1 MTTFASGT
9 TASNAR
15 DGLTRDA
22 LTVLQPGFTGTTA
35 PDWLLRRLGEGLASV
50 GLFGRNIAS
59 PEQLAALTAQLRA
72 ERDDVLVA
80 IDEEGGDVTRLE
92 VRTGSS
98 FPGNHALGAVD
109 DVALTEEVARELGRR
124 LAACGVNLNW
134 APSADVNSNPANPVI
149 GVRSFG
155 AGTDLVARHTAA
167 YVTGLQ
173 AAGVA
178 ACTKHFPGH
187 GDTAVDSHHALPR
200 IDADLS
206 VLQARELVPFR
217 AAIAA
222 GSRAVMSAHI
232 LVPALDPERPATLSR
247 RILTGLLREEL
258 GYEGLIVT
266 DGMEMQAIAATYGI
280 ERGSVLA
287 IAAGADAIC
296 VGGGLADDDT
306 VRRLRD
312 ALVSAVRSGELSEER
327 LADAANRVRA
337 LAEWTASAAAARK
350 AATNGLNGSNTSN
363 IGGGTGGASGSSGV
377 NGTHGSDVTGGANG
391 TGGADGPAAASGLAG
406 SDGGTDVTGGA
417 NASGREGSDG
427 GTDVTGAAN
436 ASGPEGPDGGTD
448 GAAEGAVE
456 VGLVAARRAL
466 TVTRSASHT
475 PLPGAPYVAAFT
487 PVANIA
493 VGDETPWGV
502 AAELARL
509 LPGTETGSFSGE
521 DAGSEALAAADG
533 RPLVA
538 VVRDEHRHP
547 WMGAALDTLLASR
560 PDTVVV
566 EMGVPQ
572 SAPRGALHIAT
583 HGAARVCGRA
593 AAEVIAGA

>member
-1 MTTFASGT
+1 MTTIASGT
-9 TASNAR
+9 DT
-15 DGLTRDA
+15 LTRDA

-109 DVALTEEVARELGRR
+109 DVELTREVAFELGRR

-155 AGTDLVARHTAA
+155 PDTALVARHTAA

-173 AAGVA
+173 SAGVA

-200 IDADLS
+200 IDAALDVLS
-206 VLQARELVPFR
+206 DRELSPFR

-222 GSRAVMSAHI
+222 GTRAMMSAHI
-232 LVPALDPERPATLSR
+232 VVPALDPDHPATLSR
-247 RILTGLLREEL
+247 PVLTELLRGDL
-258 GYEGLIVT
+258 GYSGLIVT

-296 VGGGLADDDT
+296 VGGGLADDET

-312 ALVSAVRSGELSEER
+312 ALIAAVRSGELPEER
-327 LADAANRVRA
+327 LAEAAERVRE
-337 LAEWTASAAAARK
+337 LARWTATAAP
-350 AATNGLNGSNTSN
+350 ATEGEGR
-363 IGGGTGGASGSSGV
+363 
-377 NGTHGSDVTGGANG
+377 
-391 TGGADGPAAASGLAG
+391 
-406 SDGGTDVTGGA
+406 TD
-417 NASGREGSDG
+417 
-427 GTDVTGAAN
+427 
-436 ASGPEGPDGGTD
+436 
-448 GAAEGAVE
+448 

-466 TVTRSASHT
+466 RTTGAADFT
-475 PLPGAPYVAAFT
+475 PLTEAPYVAAFT

-502 AAELARL
+502 AAELTRL
-509 LPGTETGSFSGE
+509 LPGTETGSFAGQ
-521 DAGSEALAAADG
+521 DAGSEALGAAGD
-533 RPLVA
+533 RRVVA

-547 WMGAALDTLLASR
+547 WMATALDTLLAAR

-572 SAPRGALHIAT
+572 APPRGALHIAT

-593 AAEVIAGA
+593 AAEVIAGE

>member
-1 MTTFASGT
+1 MTTLASGT
-9 TASNAR
+9 TASDSVK

-22 LTVLQPGFTGTTA
+22 LTVLQPGFPGTTA

-59 PEQLAALTAQLRA
+59 PDQLSSLTAQLRS

-92 VRTGSS
+92 SRTGSS

-109 DVALTEEVARELGRR
+109 DVDLTRAVAHELGRR
-124 LAACGVNLNW
+124 LAECGVNLNW
-134 APSADVNSNPANPVI
+134 APSADVNSNPSNPVI

-155 AGTDLVARHTAA
+155 ADPELVARHTAA

-173 AAGVA
+173 SAGVA

-206 VLQARELVPFR
+206 VLEQRELLPFR

-222 GSRAVMSAHI
+222 GTRAVMSAHI
-232 LVPALDPERPATLSR
+232 LVPPLDPDHPATLSL
-247 RILTGLLREEL
+247 RILTDLLRGRL
-258 GYEGLIVT
+258 GYDGLIVT
-266 DGMEMQAIAATYGI
+266 DAMEMQAIAATYGI

-296 VGGGLADDDT
+296 VGGGLADDET

-312 ALVSAVRSGELSEER
+312 ALVGAVRSGELPEER
-327 LADAANRVRA
+327 LAEAAERVRG
-337 LAEWTASAAAARK
+337 LARWAASDA
-350 AATNGLNGSNTSN
+350 
-363 IGGGTGGASGSSGV
+363 
-377 NGTHGSDVTGGANG
+377 
-391 TGGADGPAAASGLAG
+391 AAASGA
-406 SDGGTDVTGGA
+406 GGA
-417 NASGREGSDG
+417 SEA
-427 GTDVTGAAN
+427 GAAPEAEADAQTGS
-436 ASGPEGPDGGTD
+436 ASAGGVTRVD
-448 GAAEGAVE
+448 

-466 TVTRSASHT
+466 TVTGADDFT
-475 PLPGAPYVAAFT
+475 PLTEPPYVALLT

-509 LPGTETGSFSGE
+509 LPGTETSGFAGE
-521 DAGSEALAAADG
+521 DAGHDVLNAAG
-533 RPLVA
+533 TRRVVV

-547 WMGAALDTLLASR
+547 WMAATLDTVLAAR
-560 PDTVVV
+560 PDSVVV

-572 SAPRGALHIAT
+572 APPRGALHIAT
-583 HGAARVCGRA
+583 HGAARVCGHA

>member
-1 MTTFASGT
+1 MTTLASGT
-9 TASNAR
+9 TASSSDKN
-15 DGLTRDA
+15 GLARDA

-35 PDWLLRRLGEGLASV
+35 PDWLLRRLGEGLAAV

-92 VRTGSS
+92 VRAGSS
-98 FPGNHALGAVD
+98 YPGNHALGAVD
-109 DVALTEEVARELGRR
+109 DVELTRAVASALGHR

-134 APSADVNSNPANPVI
+134 APSADVNSNPDNPVI

-155 AGTDLVARHTAA
+155 ADTDLVSRHTAA

-173 AAGVA
+173 SAGVA

-206 VLQARELVPFR
+206 VIEARELAPFR

-222 GSRAVMSAHI
+222 GTRAVMSAHI
-232 LVPALDPERPATLSR
+232 LVPALDPDRPATLSR

-266 DGMEMQAIAATYGI
+266 DGMEMRAIAGTYGI

-296 VGGGLADDDT
+296 VGGGLADDET

-312 ALVSAVRSGELSEER
+312 ALVTAVRTGELPEER
-327 LADAANRVRA
+327 LADAAERVRA
-337 LAEWTASAAAARK
+337 LARWTAAASAAPQEAEREP
-350 AATNGLNGSNTSN
+350 
-363 IGGGTGGASGSSGV
+363 
-377 NGTHGSDVTGGANG
+377 
-391 TGGADGPAAASGLAG
+391 AD
-406 SDGGTDVTGGA
+406 
-417 NASGREGSDG
+417 
-427 GTDVTGAAN
+427 
-436 ASGPEGPDGGTD
+436 
-448 GAAEGAVE
+448 

-466 TVTRSASHT
+466 TVTYAASYE
-475 PLPGAPYVAAFT
+475 PVGAPPFVAAFT

-509 LPGTETGSFSGE
+509 LPGTQTGSFAGE
-521 DAGSEALAAADG
+521 GAATEALAAAG
-533 RPLVA
+533 PRRVVA

-547 WMGAALDTLLASR
+547 WMATALDTLLRER
-560 PDTVVV
+560 PDTIVV
-566 EMGVPQ
+566 EMGIPQ
-572 SAPRGALHIAT
+572 APPRGALHIAT

-593 AAEVIAGA
+593 AAEVIAGE

>member
-9 TASNAR
+9 DT
-15 DGLTRDA
+15 LTRDA

-92 VRTGSS
+92 VRAGSS

-109 DVALTEEVARELGRR
+109 DVELTRDVAFELGRR
-124 LAACGVNLNW
+124 LGACGVNLDW
-134 APSADVNSNPANPVI
+134 APSGDVNSNPANPVI

-155 AGTDLVARHTAA
+155 ADTALVARHTAA

-173 AAGVA
+173 SAGVA

-200 IDADLS
+200 IDAALETLS
-206 VLQARELVPFR
+206 DRELAPFR

-222 GSRAVMSAHI
+222 GTRAVMSAHI
-232 LVPALDPERPATLSR
+232 LVPALDPDHPATLSR
-247 RILTGLLREEL
+247 PVLTDLLRGEL
-258 GYEGLIVT
+258 GYRGLIVT

-280 ERGSVLA
+280 ERGSALA

-296 VGGGLADDDT
+296 VGGGLADDET

-312 ALVSAVRSGELSEER
+312 ALVGAVRSGELAESR
-327 LADAANRVRA
+327 LAEAAQRVRE
-337 LAEWTASAAAARK
+337 LARWTATA
-350 AATNGLNGSNTSN
+350 
-363 IGGGTGGASGSSGV
+363 GA
-377 NGTHGSDVTGGANG
+377 
-391 TGGADGPAAASGLAG
+391 PAA
-406 SDGGTDVTGGA
+406 GGEVRTDI
-417 NASGREGSDG
+417 
-427 GTDVTGAAN
+427 
-436 ASGPEGPDGGTD
+436 
-448 GAAEGAVE
+448 
-456 VGLVAARRAL
+456 GLVAARRAL
-466 TVTRSASHT
+466 RTTAASAFT
-475 PLPGAPYVAAFT
+475 PITEAPYVAAFT

-502 AAELARL
+502 AAELARR
-509 LPGTETGSFSGE
+509 LPGTRTGSHTGE
-521 DAGSEALAAADG
+521 DAGRAALEAAGD
-533 RPLVA
+533 RRVVA

-547 WMGAALDTLLASR
+547 WMAAALDDLLKAR
-560 PDTVVV
+560 PDTIVV

-572 SAPRGALHIAT
+572 AAPRGTLHIAT

-593 AAEVIAGA
+593 AAEVIAGE

>member
-9 TASNAR
+9 DT
-15 DGLTRDA
+15 LTRDA
-22 LTVLQPGFTGTTA
+22 LTVLQPGFPGTTA

-59 PEQLAALTAQLRA
+59 PEQLSSLTAQLRA

-109 DVALTEEVARELGRR
+109 DVDLTRAVAHELGRR

-134 APSADVNSNPANPVI
+134 APSADVNSNPSNPVI

-155 AGTDLVARHTAA
+155 ADPELVARHTAA

-200 IDADLS
+200 IDAESS
-206 VLQARELVPFR
+206 VLERRELLPFR

-222 GSRAVMSAHI
+222 GTRAVMSAHI
-232 LVPALDPERPATLSR
+232 LVPTLDPDHPATLSPH
-247 RILTGLLREEL
+247 ILTDLLRGQL
-258 GYEGLIVT
+258 GYDGLIVT
-266 DGMEMQAIAATYGI
+266 DAIEMQAIAATYGI
-280 ERGSVLA
+280 ERGSVIA
-287 IAAGADAIC
+287 IAAGADALC
-296 VGGGLADDDT
+296 VGGGLADDET

-312 ALVSAVRSGELSEER
+312 ALVSAVRAGELPEER
-327 LADAANRVRA
+327 LAEAAERVRG
-337 LAEWTASAAAARK
+337 LARWAASAAAP
-350 AATNGLNGSNTSN
+350 AADE
-363 IGGGTGGASGSSGV
+363 GV
-377 NGTHGSDVTGGANG
+377 APAADVTRV
-391 TGGADGPAAASGLAG
+391 DIGLA
-406 SDGGTDVTGGA
+406 
-417 NASGREGSDG
+417 
-427 GTDVTGAAN
+427 
-436 ASGPEGPDGGTD
+436 
-448 GAAEGAVE
+448 
-456 VGLVAARRAL
+456 AARRAL
-466 TVTRSASHT
+466 RVTATDRFN
-475 PLPGAPYVAAFT
+475 PLTEPPYVALLT

-509 LPGTETGSFSGE
+509 LPGTETNSFTGE
-521 DAGSEALAAADG
+521 DEDAAGAVLTAAG
-533 RPLVA
+533 TRRVVA
-538 VVRDEHRHP
+538 VVRDEHRHS
-547 WMGAALDTLLASR
+547 WMASTLDTLLAAR

-566 EMGVPQ
+566 EMGIPQ
-572 SAPRGALHIAT
+572 AAPRGALHIAT

>member
-9 TASNAR
+9 TASNSK

-59 PEQLAALTAQLRA
+59 PDQLAALTAQLRV

-109 DVALTEEVARELGRR
+109 DVSLTEDVARELGRR

-134 APSADVNSNPANPVI
+134 APSADVNSNPSNPVI

-155 AGTDLVARHTAA
+155 ADTDLVARHTAA

-206 VLQARELVPFR
+206 VLQSRELVPFR

-232 LVPALDPERPATLSR
+232 LVPALDPDRPATLSR

-258 GYEGLIVT
+258 GYDGLIVT
-266 DGMEMQAIAATYGI
+266 DGMEMQAISATYGI

-312 ALVSAVRSGELSEER
+312 ALVSAVRAGELPEER

-337 LAEWTASAAAARK
+337 LAEWTAAASAASGTATAASAS
-350 AATNGLNGSNTSN
+350 AAGTADGTIAAAPRAVVTGGSATAPGAHDMNGLNGSNASN
-363 IGGGTGGASGSSGV
+363 ATGGS
-377 NGTHGSDVTGGANG
+377 NGTVGSNASNGSGGSLRTAGSNG
-391 TGGADGPAAASGLAG
+391 TGGAVD
-406 SDGGTDVTGGA
+406 
-417 NASGREGSDG
+417 
-427 GTDVTGAAN
+427 
-436 ASGPEGPDGGTD
+436 
-448 GAAEGAVE
+448 

-466 TVTRSASHT
+466 TVTRSASYT
-475 PLPGAPYVAAFT
+475 PLTGAPFVAALT

-509 LPGTETGSFSGE
+509 LPGTETGSFTGE
-521 DAGSEALAAADG
+521 DAGSSALAAAG
-533 RPLVA
+533 ERPLVA

-547 WMGAALDTLLASR
+547 WMAAALDTLLASR

-583 HGAARVCGRA
+583 HGAARVCGQA
-593 AAEVIAGA
+593 AAEVIAGE

>member
-9 TASNAR
+9 DT
-15 DGLTRDA
+15 LTRDA

-109 DVALTEEVARELGRR
+109 DVDLTRAVAFELGRR
-124 LAACGVNLNW
+124 LAACGVNFNW

-155 AGTDLVARHTAA
+155 ADTRLAARHTAA

-187 GDTAVDSHHALPR
+187 GDTAVDSHLALPR
-200 IDADLS
+200 IDADAT
-206 VLQARELVPFR
+206 VLAERELAPFR
-217 AAIAA
+217 AAVAA
-222 GSRAVMSAHI
+222 GTRAVMSAHI
-232 LVPALDPERPATLSR
+232 LVPALDPDHPATLSR
-247 RILTGLLREEL
+247 RILTDLLRGDL
-258 GYEGLIVT
+258 GYDGLIVT
-266 DGMEMQAIAATYGI
+266 DGMEMQAIAGTYGI

-287 IAAGADAIC
+287 VAAGADAIC

-312 ALVSAVRSGELSEER
+312 ALVAAVRSGELPEDR
-327 LADAANRVRA
+327 LADAAARVRE
-337 LAEWTASAAAARK
+337 LARWTAAQTAPRP
-350 AATNGLNGSNTSN
+350 
-363 IGGGTGGASGSSGV
+363 
-377 NGTHGSDVTGGANG
+377 D
-391 TGGADGPAAASGLAG
+391 ADP
-406 SDGGTDVTGGA
+406 
-417 NASGREGSDG
+417 
-427 GTDVTGAAN
+427 
-436 ASGPEGPDGGTD
+436 
-448 GAAEGAVE
+448 E
-456 VGLVAARRAL
+456 VGLRAARRAL
-466 TVTRSASHT
+466 TVTSADGYT
-475 PLPGAPYVAAFT
+475 PLTEPPYVAAFT

-502 AAELARL
+502 AAELFHR
-509 LPGTETGSFSGE
+509 LPGTETGSFTGP
-521 DAGSEALAAADG
+521 DAGPGALAAAG
-533 RPLVA
+533 PRRIVA

-547 WMGAALDTLLASR
+547 WMGAALDALLAAR

-572 SAPRGALHIAT
+572 APPRGALHIAT

-593 AAEVIAGA
+593 AAEVITGG

>member
-1 MTTFASGT
+1 MTTLASGT
-9 TASNAR
+9 DT
-15 DGLTRDA
+15 LTRDA
-22 LTVLQPGFTGTTA
+22 LTVLQPGFPGTTA

-59 PEQLAALTAQLRA
+59 PDQLAALTAQLRS

-92 VRTGSS
+92 ARTGSS

-109 DVALTEEVARELGRR
+109 DVDLTREVAHELGRR

-134 APSADVNSNPANPVI
+134 APSADVNSNPSNPVI

-155 AGTDLVARHTAA
+155 ADPELVARHTAA

-173 AAGVA
+173 SAGVA

-200 IDADLS
+200 IDAELS
-206 VLQARELVPFR
+206 VLERRELLPFR
-217 AAIAA
+217 AAITA
-222 GSRAVMSAHI
+222 GTRAVMSAHI
-232 LVPALDPERPATLSR
+232 LVPTLDPDHPATLSLG
-247 RILTGLLREEL
+247 ILTDLLRGRL
-258 GYEGLIVT
+258 GYDGLIVT
-266 DGMEMQAIAATYGI
+266 DAIEMQAIAAAYGI

-287 IAAGADAIC
+287 IAAGADALC
-296 VGGGLADDDT
+296 VGGGLADDET

-312 ALVSAVRSGELSEER
+312 ALVGAVRSGELPEER
-327 LADAANRVRA
+327 LAEAAERVRG
-337 LAEWTASAAAARK
+337 LAQWAASAS
-350 AATNGLNGSNTSN
+350 ATEETSN
-363 IGGGTGGASGSSGV
+363 PAP
-377 NGTHGSDVTGGANG
+377 DVTRV
-391 TGGADGPAAASGLAG
+391 DI
-406 SDGGTDVTGGA
+406 
-417 NASGREGSDG
+417 
-427 GTDVTGAAN
+427 
-436 ASGPEGPDGGTD
+436 
-448 GAAEGAVE
+448 
-456 VGLVAARRAL
+456 GLVAARRAL
-466 TVTRSASHT
+466 KITGADDFT
-475 PLPGAPYVAAFT
+475 PLTEPPYVALLT

-509 LPGTETGSFSGE
+509 LPGTETAGFAGE
-521 DAGSEALAAADG
+521 DAGDEVLKAAG
-533 RPLVA
+533 TRRVVA
-538 VVRDEHRHP
+538 VVRDEHRHA
-547 WMGAALDTLLASR
+547 WMAGALDTLLAAR

-572 SAPRGALHIAT
+572 APPRGALYIAT
-583 HGAARVCGRA
+583 HGAARVCGHA